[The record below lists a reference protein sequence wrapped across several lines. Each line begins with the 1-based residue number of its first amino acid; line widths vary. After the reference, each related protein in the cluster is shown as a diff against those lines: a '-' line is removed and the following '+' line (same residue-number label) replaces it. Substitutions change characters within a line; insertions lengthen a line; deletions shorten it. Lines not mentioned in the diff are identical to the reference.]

1 MSDIVSFGNIV
12 NSLMSVRN
20 DYNEHLKS
28 IPQYD
33 AFLLVESSTQKVAD
47 TLQGIANSSS
57 PSMAGEVIATLEL
70 ARSKFRQHLTSVP
83 EYRALLAID
92 KLISDVSADLGVGS
106 AAQSTPAVEVA
117 PAVADAGTTSGSDAA
132 EQSAVGQEAAPQAE
146 VAQAAASEP
155 TPPAEAEVA
164 QDTPTIPASVPQTE
178 VVAELAAAEPSPI
191 AEVAATEQTSEHAEE
206 VSQPAVAEQAPLV
219 TVAEFEVAEHA
230 PAVAAAV
237 AETEAVAEHP
247 ATEPSLIEEVA
258 VAEQTSEH
266 SNEVSQPGVA
276 EYAAAPSEPSPDEQP
291 SPQVQSETFEQE
303 AEKAA

>member
-106 AAQSTPAVEVA
+106 ASQPAPAVEAA
-117 PAVADAGTTSGSDAA
+117 PAETDASTTSRSDPA
-132 EQSAVGQEAAPQAE
+132 EQSATQEAAPQAE
-146 VAQAAASEP
+146 VAQATPSEP
-155 TPPAEAEVA
+155 ASPAEAEVA
-164 QDTPTIPASVPQTE
+164 EGTPAIPDSVPQTE
-178 VVAELAAAEPSPI
+178 VVAEPAAAEPSPI
-191 AEVAATEQTSEHAEE
+191 AEVGATGQTAEHADE
-206 VSQPAVAEQAPLV
+206 VSQPAAAEQAPLV

-247 ATEPSLIEEVA
+247 AAEPNPVEEAA

-266 SNEVSQPGVA
+266 SDEASQPAMA
-276 EYAAAPSEPSPDEQP
+276 EVAAAPSEPSPDEQ
-291 SPQVQSETFEQE
+291 SAPQVQSDAFEQE